1 MYDNAFVKVQFV
13 TEVLQITE
21 IRDTPIPLRKVFSNI
36 SILAQLLL
44 YTAVTT
50 GWLSYG
56 LLMKMNIWRKKKK
69 EDTKLSGQSTIF

>member
-1 MYDNAFVKVQFV
+1 MIK
-13 TEVLQITE
+13 QIME

-44 YTAVTT
+44 LHTTVTT

-56 LLMKMNIWRKKKK
+56 LLMKMNIWKKKK
-69 EDTKLSGQSTIF
+69 KTQN